1 MQITLP
7 YVLVS
12 QLSDLIAMKMG
23 LYYPQKRW
31 ADLERAIAA
40 AAPELDMPDTE
51 TAARYLLSTS
61 LTRRQ
66 IEILACRL
74 TVGETYFF
82 REQKCLD
89 VLEQS
94 ILPELIRKCKE
105 NNRQLRIWSAGCCT
119 GEEPYSIAI
128 LLDRLF
134 KKHGEEWNAT
144 ILATD
149 INPVFLDRAAEGLYR
164 EWAFRGT
171 PGWIKERYFKRKK
184 NGLFEIVP
192 HIRKRVTF
200 SNLNLAEDVYAS
212 QATGTRAVDVIF
224 CRNVLMYFSSRAVKR
239 IGQDFHRSL
248 VDHGWLIVSPAEMS
262 SDSFPQFRLHTVSG
276 TGLYQKIDSH
286 DVYGNGNYFSFGPSS
301 DALYKVTSAS
311 APPSSLQGWET
322 PLSLES
328 MEPHNILPVASSPFT
343 QLTSVQDVA
352 NQSANQ
358 ERSNTLYHEARRYAD
373 RGDLTRAVKKCEEA
387 IAANKLNPAAYYL
400 LATIHQEL
408 GQAQEAMR
416 CLMNTLYLD
425 PDLVLAHFALGSL
438 CLTQGKSQ
446 EAERHFDNAL
456 SLLNGYSSNDIL
468 PDSGGLTAG
477 NLTHFIT
484 SIRICDSLNHRE
496 IKSRASHDN

>member
-1 MQITLP
+1 M
-7 YVLVS
+7 LVS

-31 ADLERAIAA
+31 GDLERAIAA

-51 TAARYLLSTS
+51 TAARHLLSTS

-66 IEILACRL
+66 IEILACHL

-134 KKHGEEWNAT
+134 KKHGGEWNAT

-212 QATGTRAVDVIF
+212 QANGTRVVDIIF
-224 CRNVLMYFSSRAVKR
+224 CRNVLMYFNPQAVKR
-239 IGQDFHRSL
+239 IGQGFHRSL
-248 VDHGWLIVSPAEMS
+248 VDYGWLIVSPVEMS

-286 DVYGNGNYFSFGPSS
+286 DVHGNGNYFSFGPSS
-301 DALYKVTSAS
+301 DALYEVTSAS
-311 APPSSLQGWET
+311 PSSLQAWET
-322 PLSLES
+322 AHSLES
-328 MEPHNILPVASSPFT
+328 MQPQILPVASSSFT

-352 NQSANQ
+352 SQPANQ
-358 ERSNTLYHEARRYAD
+358 EWSNTLYHEARRYAD
-373 RGDLTRAVKKCEEA
+373 RGDLTKAVKQCEEA

-408 GQAQEAMR
+408 GQAKEAMR
-416 CLMNTLYLD
+416 YLMNTLYLD
-425 PDLVLAHFALGSL
+425 PDLVLAHFALGNL
-438 CLTQGKSQ
+438 CLTQGKSR

-477 NLTHFIT
+477 DLAHFIT
-484 SIRICDSLNHRE
+484 SIRICDSLNHQE

>member
-7 YVLVS
+7 HVLVS

-31 ADLERAIAA
+31 GELERAIAA
-40 AAPELDMPDTE
+40 VAPELDMPDTE
-51 TAARYLLSTS
+51 TAARHLLSTS
-61 LTRRQ
+61 LTHRQ

-74 TVGETYFF
+74 TIGETYFF

-89 VLEQS
+89 VFEQS
-94 ILPELIRKCKE
+94 IFPQLIRKCKE
-105 NNRQLRIWSAGCCT
+105 SNRQLRIWSAGCCT
-119 GEEPYSIAI
+119 GEEPYSIAM

-134 KKHGEEWNAT
+134 KEHGEEWNAA

-149 INPVFLDRAAEGLYR
+149 INPVFLDRAVEGLYR

-171 PGWIKERYFKRKK
+171 PDWIKERYFKRKK

-212 QATGTRAVDVIF
+212 QINRTRAMDVIF
-224 CRNVLMYFSSRAVKR
+224 CRNVLMYFSSQVVKR
-239 IGQDFHRSL
+239 IGQGFYRSL
-248 VDHGWLIVSPAEMS
+248 VDYGWLIVSPVEMS

-276 TGLYQKIDSH
+276 TSLYRKIDSH
-286 DVYGNGNYFSFGPSS
+286 DVHAPGPSS

-311 APPSSLQGWET
+311 APPSSLQAWET

-328 MEPHNILPVASSPFT
+328 MEPQILPVASSPLT

-352 NQSANQ
+352 SQSANR

-373 RGDLTRAVKKCEEA
+373 RGDLTRAVRQCEKA

-400 LATIHQEL
+400 LAMIHQEL
-408 GQAQEAMR
+408 GQAKEAMW
-416 CLMNTLYLD
+416 CLTNTLYLD

-438 CLTQGKSQ
+438 CLMQGKNQ
-446 EAERHFDNAL
+446 EAERHFGNAL
-456 SLLNGYSSNDIL
+456 SLLNGYSSSDIL
-468 PDSGGLTAG
+468 PDSGGLTVG
-477 NLTHFIT
+477 DLTHFIT

-496 IKSRASHDN
+496 IKSRASHDD

>member
-7 YVLVS
+7 HVLVS

-31 ADLERAIAA
+31 GDLERAIAA

-51 TAARYLLSTS
+51 TAARHLLSTS

-74 TVGETYFF
+74 TIGETYFF

-94 ILPELIRKCKE
+94 IFPELIRKCKE

-171 PGWIKERYFKRKK
+171 PGWIKERYFKRRK

-212 QATGTRAVDVIF
+212 QANDTCAVDVIF
-224 CRNVLMYFSSRAVKR
+224 CRNVLMYFSSQAVKR
-239 IGQDFHRSL
+239 IGQGFHRSL
-248 VDHGWLIVSPAEMS
+248 VDNGWLIVSPVEMS

-286 DVYGNGNYFSFGPSS
+286 DVHGKGDYFSFGPSS

-311 APPSSLQGWET
+311 AQPSSLQGWET
-322 PLSLES
+322 RLSLES
-328 MEPHNILPVASSPFT
+328 MEPQILPVASSPFT

-358 ERSNTLYHEARRYAD
+358 EQSNTLYHEARRYAD
-373 RGDLTRAVKKCEEA
+373 RGDLIRALKQCEEA

-408 GQAQEAMR
+408 GQAKEAMR
-416 CLMNTLYLD
+416 CLMNTLYLE

-438 CLTQGKSQ
+438 CLTQGKSR
-446 EAERHFDNAL
+446 EAERYFDNAL
-456 SLLNGYSSNDIL
+456 SLLNGYSSSDIL

-477 NLTHFIT
+477 DLTHFIT